1 MVTTIRGTAIVPDFY
16 IADNGV
22 VVKVRPE
29 DMYNAVANSDV
40 VTYVD
45 KHIENTTD
53 DIKGIATSLE
63 PSDYGIAFDI
73 AITDSEL
80 ENIVVEKYENGEVPN
95 VSAKLLPM
103 PDAAYTQHMT
113 PDGNMF
119 VTCDNWYL
127 KHISNVDVGRCK
139 PEDGCGVWNYT
150 MTLED
155 KTPTYEYN
163 NDIHITEM
171 NGDNMTEEPCIK
183 TELAEAK
190 AEVESLSLKLSEL
203 KETNSELEGQI
214 AELRK
219 EKEGMELVL
228 SETKENLEILAKRE
242 YDEEVDLILSL
253 DSEYPLK
260 GDETM
265 DELELILT
273 ALRRSSERRKSL
285 VGDKNK
291 EDMTATSVVN
301 ELKEL
306 TGRIR

>member
-1 MVTTIRGTAIVPDFY
+1 
-16 IADNGV
+16 
-22 VVKVRPE
+22 
-29 DMYNAVANSDV
+29 
-40 VTYVD
+40 
-45 KHIENTTD
+45 
-53 DIKGIATSLE
+53 
-63 PSDYGIAFDI
+63 
-73 AITDSEL
+73 
-80 ENIVVEKYENGEVPN
+80 
-95 VSAKLLPM
+95 
-103 PDAAYTQHMT
+103 
-113 PDGNMF
+113 
-119 VTCDNWYL
+119 
-127 KHISNVDVGRCK
+127 
-139 PEDGCGVWNYT
+139 
-150 MTLED
+150 
-155 KTPTYEYN
+155 
-163 NDIHITEM
+163 M